1 MNRLRIVLSFA
12 LLAMLLA
19 VAAAPVL
26 RASPPADKL
35 AGHWE
40 ANMTGEAKVFIFVF
54 EFKTNGDALTGTVE
68 IAGQDRSFDIKD
80 GKIKGN
86 SVSFTGLGVWTGTL
100 NGDELNLTRTLDG
113 GKKQEMK
120 AHRKSGN

>member
-1 MNRLRIVLSFA
+1 MNRLRIAQSFA
-12 LLAMLLA
+12 LFALFLA
-19 VAAAPVL
+19 VAAPVL

-40 ANMTGEAKVFIFVF
+40 ANMTGEAKVFTFIF

-86 SVSFTGLGVWTGTL
+86 SVSFTGFGIWTGTL

>member
-1 MNRLRIVLSFA
+1 MNRLRIAQSFA
-12 LLAMLLA
+12 LFALFLA
-19 VAAAPVL
+19 VAAPVL

-40 ANMTGEAKVFIFVF
+40 ANMTGEAKVFTFIF
-54 EFKTNGDALTGTVE
+54 EFKTNGDVLTGTVE

-86 SVSFTGLGVWTGTL
+86 SISFTGFGIWTGTL

>member
-1 MNRLRIVLSFA
+1 MNRLRIAQSFA
-12 LLAMLLA
+12 LFALFLA
-19 VAAAPVL
+19 VAAPVL

-40 ANMTGEAKVFIFVF
+40 ANMTGEAKVFTFIF

-86 SVSFTGLGVWTGTL
+86 SISFTGFGIWTGTL